1 MPGLSNFGLSRSGSV
16 RTAVPQTPTAPST
29 PVNIKLPYWAG
40 TEEEV
45 QAAQVVP
52 SRSASRRL
60 GRKPVAASKATPPTI
75 SRAPSPSPTPAASA
89 RRFSYEPS
97 GRTYE
102 PLARNPYVDSVV
114 HYWQEQVAAA
124 AEGAPQRPVS
134 PPYVPRGVAQRHGQ
148 PAVAQPS
155 DGQSQIR
162 SLSPGSIFANGG
174 TPPALSS
181 ARKASLT
188 AISRGI
194 GSLRKATTTTV
205 KKALNAQHEPK
216 ISSPVAGTFRRGI
229 PAGHV
234 LEPQDDVAP
243 LDLVGLEVAQADM
256 PRFGQPDFKIAAT
269 QEAVRRSQ
277 RASARAEAHEM
288 LTGEP
293 TPATTA
299 RIASPS
305 ATHASKPAPK
315 KDVPRKVVDSSMA
328 DFFGAGM
335 DDSWVPDPRA
345 GLDPPPGPTDPSPA
359 LKKPLAALVPAAL
372 KIKKLRAANNP
383 LPPKQPTLAQ
393 SAVPK
398 LNLAA
403 PRPLQQPTPTPTQA
417 PVQRPRPAT
426 PVGKSGLAAALGT
439 RGASYLPGVTCT
451 QCGKVVDAV
460 AVPDHRCGKKSA
472 SDRDPQPSD
481 WSREQFYQSN
491 FESGEQDSRSEVFID
506 THIRP
511 GHTSW
516 RAGKRQ

>member
-1 MPGLSNFGLSRSGSV
+1 M
-16 RTAVPQTPTAPST
+16 RTAEPQTPTAPSA
-29 PVNIKLPYWAG
+29 PVNIKTPYWAG

-60 GRKPVAASKATPPTI
+60 ERKLVAASKATTPTI
-75 SRAPSPSPTPAASA
+75 SRAPSPTPTPAASA

-102 PLARNPYVDSVV
+102 PLTRNPYVDSCVL
-114 HYWQEQVAAA
+114 YWQEQVGAAGQQH
-124 AEGAPQRPVS
+124 GAPQRPVS
-134 PPYVPRGVAQRHGQ
+134 PPYVPGQ

-174 TPPALSS
+174 TPPAPT
-181 ARKASLT
+181 AAKKASLT
-188 AISRGI
+188 ISRGI
-194 GSLRKATTTTV
+194 GSLRKATHAA
-205 KKALNAQHEPK
+205 KKAFHPQHEPK
-216 ISSPVAGTFRRGI
+216 ISSPVAGSFRRGI
-229 PAGHV
+229 PAGHA

-243 LDLVGLEVAQADM
+243 LDLVGLDVAQADV
-256 PRFGQPDFKIAAT
+256 PRFGQAELKIAAT
-269 QEAVRRSQ
+269 QEAARSSL
-277 RASARAEAHEM
+277 RASARADAYAA

-293 TPATTA
+293 TPATTPTVA
-299 RIASPS
+299 APS
-305 ATHASKPAPK
+305 APPATNPAPPK
-315 KDVPRKVVDSSMA
+315 KTAPRKVVDSAMS

-345 GLDPPPGPTDPSPA
+345 GLDDPEPA
-359 LKKPLAALVPAAL
+359 AAPKKPFAALVPAAL

-383 LPPKQPTLAQ
+383 LPPKQPTPAP

-398 LNLAA
+398 PNLVA
-403 PRPLQQPTPTPTQA
+403 PRPLQQPTPAPTQA
-417 PVQRPRPAT
+417 PLQRPRPET

-460 AVPDHRCGKKSA
+460 AVQDHRCGKKSA

-491 FESGEQDSRSEVFID
+491 VEPGEQDGRSEVFID

-516 RAGKRQ
+516 RAGRRQSGWRMGGLRSRTPGRADQGRWSF